1 MNARHQQIA
10 SAFASARDYDG
21 HARVQR
27 LVARR
32 LARRIAALPL
42 PAAPRILEIGCGT
55 GFLTEALIELGIA
68 GDWLITDIAPEM
80 IARCR
85 ARVGEGDGRRFAVL
99 DGEYGEPEGNFDL
112 ICSSLVMQWFDD
124 HAAALAR
131 MLQRLRPGG
140 HCIFATLGAGS
151 FAEWRA
157 AHAAEGL
164 ASGTP
169 DFLPL
174 EDFAATPASARATPP
189 IVEHHVERHASALGF
204 IRSLKAIGA
213 QTAARR
219 HRPLPPAA
227 LRRVM
232 RRFEESGS
240 AISYEVV
247 TCHYQ
252 RL

>member
-1 MNARHQQIA
+1 MDPRTIVGRSRGSSPATQRANAMR
-10 SAFASARDYDG
+10 
-21 HARVQR
+21 
-27 LVARR
+27 
-32 LARRIAALPL
+32 
-42 PAAPRILEIGCGT
+42 
-55 GFLTEALIELGIA
+55 
-68 GDWLITDIAPEM
+68 
-80 IARCR
+80 
-85 ARVGEGDGRRFAVL
+85 
-99 DGEYGEPEGNFDL
+99 N
-112 ICSSLVMQWFDD
+112 
-124 HAAALAR
+124 
-131 MLQRLRPGG
+131 
-140 HCIFATLGAGS
+140 
-151 FAEWRA
+151 
-157 AHAAEGL
+157 
-164 ASGTP
+164 
-169 DFLPL
+169 
-174 EDFAATPASARATPP
+174 AATPASARATPP